1 MFSKGGGLIAVVHPA
16 KQRIELPF
24 HPEIM
29 LFKF

>member
-1 MFSKGGGLIAVVHPA
+1 MFSKGGGLIAAVHPA

-24 HPEIM
+24 HPAIM